1 MADTL
6 TSNMHKI
13 LQGPALLRVL
23 PRSNASLSQMAY
35 IYTRD
40 ILEVLNDPALLRV
53 CFPPPPPPPPVP
65 FPSSPQPVPPALP
78 PRIRSRCL
86 GLQPAGAYPG

>member
-53 CFPPPPPPPPVP
+53 CSAPPQPPPVP
-65 FPSSPQPVPPALP
+65 LPSSPHPVPPALP
-78 PRIRSRCL
+78 PRIRSRSL
-86 GLQPAGAYPG
+86 GLQPAGASPG